1 MFYEDKISE
10 EAKVLYSLNEIINAY
25 YSELE
30 EKGILETEFTLKL
43 DTIKTIVNKFYT
55 DAEINSNFKTSGGFD
70 YLIESIECEQ
80 GNCNI
85 KMYNGG
91 FSTGA
96 RPQYVSKVVDI
107 NYNNETEYIISAY
120 YIEQIFSE
128 TEKNEYGEPKIYTK
142 LYDKKDGNLIAT
154 VEAQNNEN
162 DYSSYIKN
170 INTYKFLFDKEGRM
184 VTN

>member
-1 MFYEDKISE
+1 MVPQYQQPYQFISSRDDSAPTNHMGMFYEDKISE
-10 EAKVLYSLNEIINAY
+10 EAKILYSLNEIINAY

-107 NYNNETEYIISAY
+107 NYNNETNETEYIISAY

-128 TEKNEYGEPKIYTK
+128 TEKNEY
-142 LYDKKDGNLIAT
+142 
-154 VEAQNNEN
+154 